1 MVWNLWRNQT
11 STIELKCKENNS
23 NGQFFSR
30 SGPIWKEWKK
40 KNLYT
45 LLQNFWSCAIISQDG
60 LLPTASQCKSPLAP
74 RRRRRRAAVLQGH
87 TGQTEGKNIWL
98 QLNGRYNYDMHIPSL
113 EFTNCNCSWHLNG
126 SYELMSSSSR
136 GCWESFLQNGV
147 KFNMNSQFLLYT

>member
-1 MVWNLWRNQT
+1 MNWNVRKIIQT
-11 STIELKCKENNS
+11 DSSFQGL
-23 NGQFFSR
+23 GQYEKSER
-30 SGPIWKEWKK
+30 K

-74 RRRRRRAAVLQGH
+74 RRQAAVLQGH

-126 SYELMSSSSR
+126 SYELMSSSSQSR
-136 GCWESFLQNGV
+136 GCWESLLQNGV
-147 KFNMNSQFLLYT
+147 KFNMKSQFLLY

>member
-1 MVWNLWRNQT
+1 MVCNLWRNQT

-40 KNLYT
+40 KKSLYT
-45 LLQNFWSCAIISQDG
+45 IAKLLIVCNN
-60 LLPTASQCKSPLAP
+60 KP
-74 RRRRRRAAVLQGH
+74 RRTSANGKSVQKPTSAMQARRRAAILQGH

-147 KFNMNSQFLLYT
+147 KFNMNSQFLVYT